1 MTEPARTHTPPA
13 DPGRAFDLVM
23 FDLDGTLIETAPE
36 IADATNDT
44 LAQFGL
50 PLVTQQQVNDW
61 IGHGTQ
67 TLLVQA
73 LAASRQ
79 TTEPAVRAAADFAD
93 ISAAFVRHY
102 GQRCG
107 TRSHLY
113 PHVREVLAVLKGQG
127 VKLAVVTNKEAR
139 YTQVV
144 LDAHALGPVFD
155 RVISGDTLATK
166 KPTPV
171 GIEAC
176 LAQFGV
182 ARERALFVGD
192 SSIDAATARNAGVAV
207 WLLPYGYNMGQPI
220 AACAPDRV
228 VTDFLALLAPPPAPV
243 AANSG
248 M

>member
-1 MTEPARTHTPPA
+1 MNQSTT
-13 DPGRAFDLVM
+13 AFDLVM
-23 FDLDGTLIETAPE
+23 FDLDGTLIETSPE

-73 LAASRQ
+73 LATVQGISK
-79 TTEPAVRAAADFAD
+79 EAVRAADNFAA
-93 ISAAFVRHY
+93 ISAAFVLHY
-102 GQRCG
+102 EQRCG

-113 PHVREVLAVLKGQG
+113 PHVREVLDTLKGQG
-127 VKLAVVTNKEAR
+127 VKLAVVTNKEGR

-144 LDAHALGPVFD
+144 LDAHQLGPVFD
-155 RVISGDTLATK
+155 RVISGDTLPTK

-171 GIEAC
+171 GIQAC
-176 LAQFGV
+176 MAQFGV

-192 SSIDAATARNAGVAV
+192 SSIDVATARNAGVPV
-207 WLLPYGYNMGQPI
+207 WALPYGYNMGEAIESCQ
-220 AACAPDRV
+220 PDRV
-228 VTDFLALLAPPPAPV
+228 IADFSALVGADVGAQFAASV
-243 AANSG
+243 ASQASALT
-248 M
+248 